1 MLCLVL
7 LLRLLKGYGPS
18 RRTLSHLY
26 FFFDALRHLYNLLYE
41 YKLTCPTLMNA
52 LYNSY
57 TCLTLFIGIII
68 YGNSCKHTIKMLPF
82 HQTTAN
88 RQVGKQIKWSINH
101 RFMHLHAR
109 VMTNLKVRSPS
120 LLLSFNF
127 MISCQITSRSRG

>member
-1 MLCLVL
+1 MGRVEGHCLICIFFSMLFVIFITCIQFV
-7 LLRLLKGYGPS
+7 S
-18 RRTLSHLY
+18 
-26 FFFDALRHLYNLLYE
+26 LLYE